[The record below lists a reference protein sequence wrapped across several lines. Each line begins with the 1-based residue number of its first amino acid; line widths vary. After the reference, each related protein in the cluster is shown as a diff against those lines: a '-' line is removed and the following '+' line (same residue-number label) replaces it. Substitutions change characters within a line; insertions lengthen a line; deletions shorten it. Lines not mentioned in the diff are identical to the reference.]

1 MKWMLTNSAGE
12 KDSMLTFAAIS
23 FAVVTLNILLAT
35 FESITIGGNVIHFQ
49 PLDGGIM
56 AVYLGATFTAY
67 VSRRLTDT
75 HYYSGIT
82 TNTTTNISTTET
94 TSK

>member
-23 FAVVTLNILLAT
+23 FAVITLNILLST
-35 FESITIGGNVIHFQ
+35 FETVTFGSTTINFQ
-49 PLDGGIM
+49 ALDSTIM

-67 VSRRLTDT
+67 VSRRWTDT
-75 HYYSGIT
+75 HYYSSQPGT
-82 TNTTTNISTTET
+82 TPPPEPP
-94 TSK
+94 KV

>member
-23 FAVVTLNILLAT
+23 FAVITLNILLST
-35 FESITIGGNVIHFQ
+35 FETITFGTTTIHFQ
-49 PLDGGIM
+49 ALDSTIM

-67 VSRRLTDT
+67 VSRRWTDT
-75 HYYSGIT
+75 HYYSASEIAAT
-82 TNTTTNISTTET
+82 PTQET
-94 TSK
+94 PKS